1 MVSLCRQQSSV
12 IHMHVDPSCLLQRCP
27 AFEHISG
34 LFLPHPPFFVLYVLY
49 HCSWCPFSPLRG
61 DSWLGCQDLPAM
73 GAVSWM
79 SGALNLRLAMLLLI
93 SGKLSLFS
101 LVLLAALGLLV
112 TVHFRNKILCEA
124 YSASFTLCFLL
135 SVPFRLELHKRLL
148 LPQNRP
154 LLRSSNK
161 YLFNNEQQQGNVS
174 SGIN

>member
-1 MVSLCRQQSSV
+1 MWIPHVCCSAVLHLSMILGCFCPTLPSLYFMYCISVAGALFPLCVGTHGWVARICQPWEQSHPGAGCQQWK
-12 IHMHVDPSCLLQRCP
+12 LLDVWGTQ
-27 AFEHISG
+27 
-34 LFLPHPPFFVLYVLY
+34 PPF
-49 HCSWCPFSPLRG
+49 G
-61 DSWLGCQDLPAM
+61 DAT
-73 GAVSWM
+73 V
-79 SGALNLRLAMLLLI
+79 NLW
-93 SGKLSLFS
+93 KTSLFS

-112 TVHFRNKILCEA
+112 PFVHFRNKILSEA